1 MHKSQYQFIKKIN
14 NCDVT
19 IKSTITKR
27 TISRKKKVVETIKT
41 KKKKNHQK
49 RNKIGEGERVLTFLS
64 LTTWKEQGREAEM
77 NKQKFV

>member
-41 KKKKNHQK
+41 KKKKKITK
-49 RNKIGEGERVLTFLS
+49 RETKLEKERES
-64 LTTWKEQGREAEM
+64 
-77 NKQKFV
+77 